1 VRETLLR
8 LAAASDATAI
18 AAIRVAARRE
28 AMPYLPAVHTED
40 EIRVWVAGRMLPH
53 AVVWVAETDGE
64 VAGYLALNGTALEHL
79 YVGPHRQGRG
89 IGNALLSKAREL
101 SPERLQLYALQRNVQ
116 ARAFYEARGF
126 VAVAFSDGAGD
137 EETEPD
143 VLYEWSGRA

>member
-53 AVVWVAETDGE
+53 AVVWVAET
-64 VAGYLALNGTALEHL
+64 A
-79 YVGPHRQGRG
+79 PRQTVRS
-89 IGNALLSKAREL
+89 LDTW
-101 SPERLQLYALQRNVQ
+101 P
-116 ARAFYEARGF
+116 
-126 VAVAFSDGAGD
+126 
-137 EETEPD
+137 
-143 VLYEWSGRA
+143 